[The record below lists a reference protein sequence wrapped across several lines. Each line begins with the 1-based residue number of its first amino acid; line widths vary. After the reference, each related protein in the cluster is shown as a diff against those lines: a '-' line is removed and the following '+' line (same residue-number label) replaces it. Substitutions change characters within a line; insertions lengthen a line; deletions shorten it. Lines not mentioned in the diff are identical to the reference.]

1 MHPLTFLFSLDPSAC
16 AEVFCFT
23 LLLFC
28 AQAPSDAPVLLCI
41 PLLLSLSSGSA
52 GLLEM
57 FLCCWFAPASWL
69 LCVLLCSPFDL
80 SFSWMM
86 GGD

>member
-52 GLLEM
+52 GLLAM
-57 FLCCWFAPASWL
+57 SL
-69 LCVLLCSPFDL
+69 LLVCSCQL
-80 SFSWMM
+80 VVVRAVV
-86 GGD
+86 